1 VVLFASAAPGRWPE
15 WCGAV
20 TVAMAASAFVLLSAD
35 RIARFA
41 GERVIAAFE
50 RLVGLVLTAIAI
62 EMLLRGIEAFV
73 RQLERG
79 GPS

>member
-1 VVLFASAAPGRWPE
+1 
-15 WCGAV
+15 
-20 TVAMAASAFVLLSAD
+20 MAASAFVLLSAD

-41 GERVIAAFE
+41 GERVLAAFE

-79 GPS
+79 GPG